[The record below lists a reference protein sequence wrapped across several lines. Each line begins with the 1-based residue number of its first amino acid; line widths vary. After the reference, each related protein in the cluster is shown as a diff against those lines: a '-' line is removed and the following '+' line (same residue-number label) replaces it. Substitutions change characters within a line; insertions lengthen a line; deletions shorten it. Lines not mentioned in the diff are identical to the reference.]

1 MKNARTLMLAAGAA
15 FVMAAAV
22 SAPAVTGI
30 DRAGIDKTVQ
40 PGDDFFAYGNGTWVK
55 KTAIPADKSSFGTFD
70 QVFEKTSAEV
80 RDLIQT
86 AAKTNPKPGSD
97 AQKVGDYYASY
108 MDEAGIEAKGLTP
121 LKPEFDRIAA
131 IKDNKSLSAYLG
143 SMLRADVDALNSTD
157 LYTDHIFGIWVN
169 QAFEQPGRNVPY
181 ILQGGLGM
189 PDREYYLS
197 KSPKMA
203 AIRAK
208 YQAHV
213 AAVLKL
219 AGIADADAK
228 AARIMALE
236 TKIASAHTSRAESED
251 VLKANNP
258 WNRGSFAK
266 RAPGMDWNAYFA
278 AAGLSGQPDF
288 IVWQPGAVAG
298 TAALVS
304 NQPVGVWKD
313 YLTYQIID
321 HYAGVLPKAFVNER
335 FAFYGTTLNGTPKIR
350 DRWKR
355 AISATNGALGEPV
368 GKLYVARYF
377 PPAAKAK
384 IEGMVKELIAAY
396 RARISHLAWMSPA
409 TKQKALAK
417 LATLKVGV
425 GYPDTWR
432 DYSGLKIVRGD
443 AFGNLQ
449 RSEQFE
455 YRYALAKLHRPV
467 DRGEW
472 AMDPQTV
479 NAVNLPLVN
488 ALNFPAAILQP
499 PFFDPKADDALNYGS
514 IGATIGH
521 EISHSFDDQGSQ
533 FDAQGKLNN
542 WWTPA
547 DLAHFRAA
555 SAKLVKQYDAYRPF
569 ADLAVNGKQTL
580 GENIADVAGLSAA
593 YDAYILSLHGKPAPV
608 LDGLSGDQRFF
619 LAYSQSWRDKSRE
632 AALRQQVLTD
642 GHAPA
647 EYRADTVRNL
657 DAWYKAFAV
666 KPGQKLFLKPQD
678 RVQVW

>member
-1 MKNARTLMLAAGAA
+1 
-15 FVMAAAV
+15 
-22 SAPAVTGI
+22 
-30 DRAGIDKTVQ
+30 
-40 PGDDFFAYGNGTWVK
+40 
-55 KTAIPADKSSFGTFD
+55 
-70 QVFEKTSAEV
+70 
-80 RDLIQT
+80 
-86 AAKTNPKPGSD
+86 
-97 AQKVGDYYASY
+97 

-131 IKDNKSLSAYLG
+131 IKDNRSLSAYLG
-143 SMLRADVDALNSTD
+143 STLRADVDPLNATN
-157 LYTDHIFGIWVN
+157 LYTDHIFGVWVN

-203 AIRAK
+203 ALRTK
-208 YQAHV
+208 YQAHI
-213 AAVLKL
+213 ASVLKL

-236 TKIASAHTSRAESED
+236 TKIATAHTSRADSED
-251 VLKANNP
+251 VKKANNP
-258 WNRGSFAK
+258 WTRASFAK
-266 RAPGMDWNAYFA
+266 RAPGLDWNAYFA
-278 AAGLSGQPDF
+278 AAGLAAQPDF
-288 IVWQPGAVAG
+288 IVWQPGAVTG
-298 TAALVS
+298 TAALVAS
-304 NQPVGVWKD
+304 QPVTVWKD
-313 YLTYQIID
+313 YLAYHLIA
-321 HYAGVLPKAFVNER
+321 HYSGVLPKAFVNES
-335 FAFYGTTLNGTPKIR
+335 FSFYGTALSGTPKIR

-355 AISATNGALGEPV
+355 AINATNAALGEPV

-396 RARISHLAWMSPA
+396 RARISRLAWMSPA
-409 TKQKALAK
+409 TKEKALAK

-425 GYPDTWR
+425 GYPDKWR
-432 DYSGLKIVRGD
+432 DYSSLKIVRGD
-443 AFGNLQ
+443 ALGNLQ

-455 YRYALAKLHRPV
+455 YRYALAKLHQKV

-547 DLAHFRAA
+547 DLAHFQAA
-555 SAKLVKQYDAYRPF
+555 STKLVKQYDGYRPF
-569 ADLAVNGKQTL
+569 PDLAVNGKQTL

-619 LAYSQSWRDKSRE
+619 LAFSQSWRSKERE
-632 AALRQQVLTD
+632 AALRQQILTD

-657 DAWYKAFAV
+657 DAWYKAFTV
-666 KPGQKLFLKPQD
+666 KPGQKLFLKPED

>member
-1 MKNARTLMLAAGAA
+1 MRRIYAVSLAVCAT
-15 FVMAAAV
+15 VAAV
-22 SAPAVTGI
+22 AASVPSGI
-30 DRAGIDKTVQ
+30 DLAGIDKAVA
-40 PGDDFFAYGNGTWVK
+40 PGDDFFAYGNGAWLK
-55 KTAIPADKSSFGTFD
+55 KTAIPADRSSFGTFD
-70 QVFEKTSAEV
+70 QLLEKTSAEV

-97 AQKVGDYYASY
+97 AQKVGDYYASF

-131 IKDNKSLSAYLG
+131 IKDTKSLSAYLG
-143 SMLRADVDALNSTD
+143 AMLRADVDPLNATN

-203 AIRAK
+203 AIRTK
-208 YQAHV
+208 YQAHI

-236 TKIASAHTSRAESED
+236 TKIASAHTSRADSED

-278 AAGLSGQPDF
+278 AAGLSDQADF
-288 IVWQPGAVAG
+288 IVWQPGAVTG

-304 NQPVGVWKD
+304 NQPVGVWKE
-313 YLTYQIID
+313 YLAYQLIE
-321 HYAGVLPKAFVNER
+321 HYSGVLPKAFVNES
-335 FAFYGTTLNGTPKIR
+335 FAFYGTVLNGTPKIR

-396 RARISHLAWMSPA
+396 RARINRLAWMSPA

-425 GYPDTWR
+425 GYPDKWR
-432 DYSGLKIVRGD
+432 DYSSLKIVRGD

-555 SAKLVKQYDAYRPF
+555 AAKLVKQYDGYRPF

-580 GENIADVAGLSAA
+580 GENIADVAGLSAT

-619 LAYSQSWRDKSRE
+619 LAYSQSWRDKTRE
-632 AALRQQVLTD
+632 AALRQQILTD

-666 KPGQKLFLKPQD
+666 KPGQKLFLKPED

>member
-1 MKNARTLMLAAGAA
+1 MRRIYAVSLAVCAT
-15 FVMAAAV
+15 VAAV
-22 SAPAVTGI
+22 AASVPSGI
-30 DRAGIDKTVQ
+30 DLAGIDKAVA
-40 PGDDFFAYGNGTWVK
+40 PGDDFFAYGNGTWLK
-55 KTAIPADKSSFGTFD
+55 KTAIPADRSSFGTFD
-70 QVFEKTSAEV
+70 QLLEKTSAEV

-97 AQKVGDYYASY
+97 AQKVGDYYASF

-131 IKDNKSLSAYLG
+131 IKDTKSLSAYLG
-143 SMLRADVDALNSTD
+143 AMLRADVDPLNATN
-157 LYTDHIFGIWVN
+157 LYTDHIFGVWVN

-203 AIRAK
+203 AIRTK
-208 YQAHV
+208 YQAHI

-236 TKIASAHTSRAESED
+236 TKIASAHTSRADSED

-278 AAGLSGQPDF
+278 AAGLSDQADF
-288 IVWQPGAVAG
+288 IVWQPGAVTG

-304 NQPVGVWKD
+304 NQPVGVWKE
-313 YLTYQIID
+313 YLAYQLIE
-321 HYAGVLPKAFVNER
+321 HYSGVLPKAFVNES
-335 FAFYGTTLNGTPKIR
+335 FAFYGTVLNGTPKIR

-396 RARISHLAWMSPA
+396 RARINRLAWMSPA

-425 GYPDTWR
+425 GYPDKWR
-432 DYSGLKIVRGD
+432 DYSSLKIVRGD
-443 AFGNLQ
+443 ALGNLQ

-555 SAKLVKQYDAYRPF
+555 AAKLVKQYDGYRPF

-580 GENIADVAGLSAA
+580 GENIADVAGLSAT

-608 LDGLSGDQRFF
+608 LDGLTGDQRFF
-619 LAYSQSWRDKSRE
+619 LAYSQSWRDKTRE
-632 AALRQQVLTD
+632 AALRQQILTD

-666 KPGQKLFLKPQD
+666 KPGQKLFLKPED